1 MHVEVLFCMFA
12 FKTFINDVLKLRN
25 LNTFS
30 GFVKLFEDLSK
41 LGFFN
46 GLHFHRVIADF
57 MIQLLVEIVDR
68 LGTRGAKS
76 SSFPKNLGTMDIE
89 DPCETIKS

>member
-12 FKTFINDVLKLRN
+12 FINDVLKLRN

-57 MIQLLVEIVDR
+57 MIQFLVENVDR
-68 LGTRGAKS
+68 
-76 SSFPKNLGTMDIE
+76 
-89 DPCETIKS
+89 